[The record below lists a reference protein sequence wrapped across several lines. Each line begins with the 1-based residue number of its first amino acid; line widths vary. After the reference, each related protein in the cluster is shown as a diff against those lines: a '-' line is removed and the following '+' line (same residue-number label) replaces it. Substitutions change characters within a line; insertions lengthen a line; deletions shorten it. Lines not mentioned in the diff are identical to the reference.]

1 MRQAMNHSTHQAVNH
16 PIKESKTSHTAKHCR
31 AWAMGLRQ
39 IKAVACLLGGLGL
52 SGLPVL
58 SGMLSTAIA
67 APPPQPLIRD
77 GSCPS
82 GYYASGNYCVP
93 GSNARFAI
101 ERNGSCP
108 SGYYASGNYCVAS
121 SNSSKTVIHR
131 SGSCP
136 SGYYA
141 SGKYCVS
148 SR

>member
-1 MRQAMNHSTHQAVNH
+1 MNHSTNQPTNH
-16 PIKESKTSHTAKHCR
+16 SIDQPKTPYTARRSR
-31 AWAMGLRQ
+31 AWSTALTS
-39 IKAVACLLGGLGL
+39 IAAVACLFGVSGLL
-52 SGLPVL
+52 GLPVL
-58 SGMLSTAIA
+58 SGMLSTAMA

-93 GSNARFAI
+93 GSNARFSI

-108 SGYYASGNYCVAS
+108 SGYYASGKYCVAS
-121 SNSSKTVIHR
+121 SNNSKTVIHR